1 MTLYLHQ
8 RERTTPHT
16 QSGYGLPEIK
26 LRMSK
31 LSWVTLKLSLG
42 SLQSSTAPCRQPYK
56 TLLIL
61 VPRILKNHALLFYS
75 YILATVRIDV
85 TQLPPPRFEKCDQ
98 LSHLFPE
105 LSVKTKPWHHE
116 PSSLPSDRN
125 HGAISIVLVT
135 LLFYPGNALSI
146 HLYPRENIGEKDFLP

>member
-8 RERTTPHT
+8 IERTTPHT

-42 SLQSSTAPCRQPYK
+42 RLQSSTAPCGQPYK
-56 TLLIL
+56 TFLIL
-61 VPRILKNHALLFYS
+61 VPRILKNHSLLFYS

-85 TQLPPPRFEKCDQ
+85 TQLPPPSFEKCDQ

-105 LSVKTKPWHHE
+105 TKCENKTLTSWAKFFALWQKPRSNIHCIGQPSIFIQVMHYQYTSTLVK
-116 PSSLPSDRN
+116 
-125 HGAISIVLVT
+125 IS
-135 LLFYPGNALSI
+135 G
-146 HLYPRENIGEKDFLP
+146 K